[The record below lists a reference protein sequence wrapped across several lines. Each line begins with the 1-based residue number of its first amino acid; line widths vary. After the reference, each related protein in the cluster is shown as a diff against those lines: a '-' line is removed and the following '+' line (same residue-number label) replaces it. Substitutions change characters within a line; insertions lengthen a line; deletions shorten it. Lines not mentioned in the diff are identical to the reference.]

1 MKKAELTALLTRIGL
16 QPSRRLG
23 QNFLLDDNLL
33 EAMVRMADPR
43 PGERVLEVGPGAG
56 MLTARLLQCGCRL
69 ISVEYDRRLAEW
81 IRTSYG
87 DNPAFTLIEADA
99 CRVDYEALLG
109 GEPFRC
115 IANLPYSC
123 SSVFLARIS
132 QLREPPTEL
141 FVLLQKEMADRLAAQ
156 PGTKEYGSLTARLA
170 LLYRT
175 EILRVVNPRVF
186 FPSPEVHSAYVCL
199 RRRDHLPPFALRRQA
214 DTLIAAAFAQRR
226 KVAARLMEAVAP
238 REKITAAYASLGLAP
253 DVRAEMLTPNQFL
266 RLAEW
271 VQPDASPP
279 LADPSP

>member
-33 EAMVRMADPR
+33 EAMVRMAAPR
-43 PGERVLEVGPGAG
+43 PDERVLEVGPGAG
-56 MLTARLLQCGCRL
+56 MLTSRLLQCGCRL
-69 ISVEYDRRLAEW
+69 TAVEFDHRLAAW
-81 IRTSYG
+81 IRSAYG
-87 DNPAFTLIEADA
+87 DNPALTLIEADA
-99 CRVDYEALLG
+99 CRVDYEALFG

-156 PGTKEYGSLTARLA
+156 PGSKEYGSLTARLA

-175 EILRVVNPRVF
+175 DILRVVNPRVF
-186 FPSPEVHSAYVCL
+186 FPPPEVQSAYVCL
-199 RRRDHLPPFALRRQA
+199 RRRDHLPPLPLRRQT

-238 REKITAAYASLGLAP
+238 REKIAAAYASLGLAP
-253 DVRAEMLTPNQFL
+253 EARAEMLTPNQFL
-266 RLAEW
+266 RLAESI
-271 VQPDASPP
+271 QPAADIPPVESSP
-279 LADPSP
+279 